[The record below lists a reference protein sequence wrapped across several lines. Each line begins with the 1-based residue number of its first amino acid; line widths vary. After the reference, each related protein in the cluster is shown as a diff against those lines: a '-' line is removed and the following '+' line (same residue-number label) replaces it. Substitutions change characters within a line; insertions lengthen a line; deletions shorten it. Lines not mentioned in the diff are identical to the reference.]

1 MKGIFSK
8 LGSWLRGKPKT
19 WENLSD
25 DERKRIMNETSGHV
39 SDVGNEVVGEELFG
53 DAFRSSQV
61 NPNSSQIGATTNQR
75 GLGAVMS
82 RRLFEPRKGRDD

>member
-1 MKGIFSK
+1 MPRAIQA
-8 LGSWLRGKPKT
+8 LLSWFKGKPKT

-25 DERKRIMNETSGHV
+25 AERKQLMNESSGNV
-39 SDVGNEVVGEELFG
+39 RDSLDQVVGEEVFG
-53 DAFRSSQV
+53 DAFGSSQV

-82 RRLFEPRKGRDD
+82 RRLFEPRNGRKE

>member
-1 MKGIFSK
+1 VKGIFSR
-8 LGSWLRGKPKT
+8 LSSWLKGKPKT
-19 WENLSD
+19 WANLSD
-25 DERKRIMNETSGHV
+25 DERKHLMKEASGNLRSAPNQV
-39 SDVGNEVVGEELFG
+39 IGEEVFG
-53 DAFRSSQV
+53 DAFGSAQV

>member
-1 MKGIFSK
+1 MSVWERFI
-8 LGSWLRGKPKT
+8 SWINGKPKR
-19 WENLSD
+19 WENISEA
-25 DERKRIMNETSGHV
+25 ERQQISIQNRNNGKAPNNSV
-39 SDVGNEVVGEELFG
+39 DG
-53 DAFRSSQV
+53 DAVFEDAFGSAQV

>member
-1 MKGIFSK
+1 MKGIFSR
-8 LGSWLRGKPKT
+8 LSSWLKGKPKT

-25 DERKRIMNETSGHV
+25 DERKHLMNEASGNLRSAPNQV
-39 SDVGNEVVGEELFG
+39 IEQEVFG
-53 DAFRSSQV
+53 DAFGSAQV

>member
-1 MKGIFSK
+1 MYTPIQA
-8 LGSWLRGKPKT
+8 LLSWLKGKPKA

-25 DERKRIMNETSGHV
+25 DERKHLMNESSGHV
-39 SDVGNEVVGEELFG
+39 GDVGNQVVGEQVFG
-53 DAFRSSQV
+53 DAFGSSQV
-61 NPNSSQIGATTNQR
+61 NPSSSQIGATTNQR